1 MPKAALYLLA
11 LDEKLLLSIQER
23 IRRPKLNIWMQRISA
38 LGNAGILW
46 LVCAGI
52 LLCIPELRLTGIIV
66 LCAQLIGVLL
76 TNCLLKHLVARNRPF
91 HKLEQLRPLI
101 ELPKDWS
108 FPSGHTTSSVSAALL
123 LLCGLPLYAGIPALI
138 MGLMIAFSRMYV
150 GVHYPSDILGG
161 AVMGIFSAWAGTFVV
176 ERAMTIWFS

>member
-1 MPKAALYLLA
+1 MPNAVLYLLA
-11 LDEKLLLSIQER
+11 LDEKLLLNVQDR

-46 LVCAGI
+46 LVCAAV
-52 LLCIPELRLTGIIV
+52 LLLIPGQRLTGIV
-66 LCAQLIGVLL
+66 VVCAQLVGVLL
-76 TNCLLKHLVARNRPF
+76 TNCLLKHLVARKRPF
-91 HKLEQLRPLI
+91 HKLKQLRPLI

-108 FPSGHTTSSVSAALL
+108 FPSGHTTSSVSAALIL
-123 LLCGLPLYAGIPALI
+123 MCGLPLYAGIPALI

-161 AVMGIFSAWAGTFVV
+161 AVMGVFSAWAGSSLV
-176 ERAMTIWFS
+176 ERAAAVWFS